1 MERKQLVGEIYEE
14 MLRTVMILFMI
25 GTILI
30 NVMKLFKV
38 RPSTGSRHNSA
49 KWRVTKLSR
58 SLRRVRSCADRTL
71 CGSSGKRQTSGATC
85 SVRIR
90 F

>member
-38 RPSTGSRHNSA
+38 LPSTGSRHNSA
-49 KWRVTKLSR
+49 NTHL
-58 SLRRVRSCADRTL
+58 LR
-71 CGSSGKRQTSGATC
+71 
-85 SVRIR
+85 
-90 F
+90 